1 MLMVKMRRKAIAA
14 LGVAVAGALG
24 LTACGSS
31 PAASGSGG
39 SQKVTLTFWENYGT
53 QLSLL
58 HAAKNLIAAYEKLHP
73 NITIKMVNEPANN
86 YFSLLQASAVS
97 HTGPD
102 LAVMWTG
109 LYLPPYA
116 DILANVRPYIKAS
129 TFSHIEGLQW
139 GAQDFN
145 SSKPILAMP
154 VDAQFYMGFYNK
166 KDFVKAG
173 IAAPPADWSQLFV
186 DCAKLRKVGVTP
198 IVYGNGSA
206 AYSGEFN
213 PWYDFSYMMIGAL
226 HPSQWQDLYSGSIPW
241 TSAAVKSQV
250 SEWHQLFVKG
260 CVNSDALTDTN
271 NIGQFV
277 SGKAAMVT
285 GDGSWDVGQY
295 TQQMGSNVGAFV
307 PPYSVT
313 PQHGV
318 VYFPGDAISVMQE
331 SPYKAQAAAFLV
343 FMDSQPGAAQIAK
356 AGLIP
361 DITHY
366 VSTNALNQQML
377 DFVQKDG
384 YTVYPMLD
392 NVTQPDIVN
401 VGYQVL
407 PAALVGQ
414 TSVTA
419 ALAALE
425 AKHNELPAGQRST
438 FAAYF
443 KT

>member
-1 MLMVKMRRKAIAA
+1 MVRMRKGSIAA
-14 LGVAVAGALG
+14 LGLVLAGALTLG
-24 LTACGSS
+24 ACGSS
-31 PAASGSGG
+31 PSPASGSG
-39 SQKVTLTFWENYGT
+39 SQKITLTFWENYGT

-58 HAAKNLIAAYEKLHP
+58 NAAKNLAAAYHKLHP
-73 NITIKMVNEPANN
+73 NITIKLVNQPANN
-86 YFSLLQASAVS
+86 YFSLVQAAAIS

-116 DILANVRPYIKAS
+116 DILANLRPYLKQS
-129 TFSHIEGLQW
+129 TLANIEGLQW
-139 GAQDFN
+139 GADDFN
-145 SSKPILAMP
+145 SSKAILAMP

-166 KDFVKAG
+166 KDFAKAG
-173 IAAPPADWSQLFV
+173 LKQVPTDWSQLFSA
-186 DCAKLRKVGVTP
+186 CAALRKVGITP

-226 HPSQWQDLYSGSIPW
+226 QPSQWQGLYSGSIPW
-241 TSAAVKSQV
+241 TSSTVKSQV
-250 SEWHQLFVKG
+250 SHWHELFVKG

-271 NIGQFV
+271 NVGQFV

-307 PPYSVT
+307 PPYSNSA
-313 PQHGV
+313 QHGV
-318 VYFPGDAISVMQE
+318 VYFPGDAISVLQE
-331 SPYKAQAAAFLV
+331 SPYKQQAADFLS
-343 FMDSQPGAAQIAK
+343 FMDSPAGAAQIAK

-377 DFVQKDG
+377 DFVQKQKF
-384 YTVYPMLD
+384 TVYPMLD

-414 TSVTA
+414 TSVTS
-419 ALAALE
+419 ALASLA

-438 FAAYF
+438 YSAYF
-443 KT
+443 TG

>member
-1 MLMVKMRRKAIAA
+1 MARMRKGPIAGLGLVLATA
-14 LGVAVAGALG
+14 LTLAGCGGSSSAGAG
-24 LTACGSS
+24 
-31 PAASGSGG
+31 ASGN
-39 SQKVTLTFWENYGT
+39 QKVTLTFWENYGT

-58 HAAKNLIAAYEKLHP
+58 NAAKNLAAAYHKLHP
-73 NITIKMVNEPANN
+73 NITVKLVNQPANN
-86 YFSLLQASAVS
+86 YFSLVQAAAIS

-116 DILANVRPYIKAS
+116 DILANLRPYLKQS
-129 TFSHIEGLQW
+129 TLTRIEGLQW
-139 GAQDFN
+139 GADDFD
-145 SSKPILAMP
+145 SSKAILAMP

-166 KDFVKAG
+166 KDFTKAG
-173 IAAPPADWSQLFV
+173 IKAPPQDWSQMFA
-186 DCAKLRKVGVTP
+186 DCTALKKVGITP

-226 HPSQWQDLYSGSIPW
+226 PPSQWQDLYSGKIPW
-241 TSAAVKSQV
+241 TSPQVASQV
-250 SEWHQLFVKG
+250 SNWHKLFTNK

-271 NIGQFV
+271 NVGQFV

-307 PPYSVT
+307 PPYSAK

-318 VYFPGDAISVMQE
+318 VYFPGDAISVLQE
-331 SPYKAQAAAFLV
+331 SPYKAQAAAFLA
-343 FMDSQPGAAQIAK
+343 FMDSPAGAAQIAK

-361 DITHY
+361 DISGFN
-366 VSTNALNQQML
+366 STNPLNQQML
-377 DFVQKDG
+377 NFVQKQHF
-384 YTVYPMLD
+384 TVYPMLD

-407 PAALVGQ
+407 PAALTGQ
-414 TSVTA
+414 TSVTS
-419 ALAALE
+419 ALNSLAS
-425 AKHNELPAGQRST
+425 KHNELPAGQRST
-438 FAAYF
+438 YAAF
-443 KT
+443 FNG

>member
-1 MLMVKMRRKAIAA
+1 MVRMRKGPIAGLA
-14 LGVAVAGALG
+14 LVLAGALTLG
-24 LTACGSS
+24 ACGGSS
-31 PAASGSGG
+31 SSGASGS
-39 SQKVTLTFWENYGT
+39 SNQKITLTFWENYGT

-58 HAAKNLIAAYEKLHP
+58 NAAKNLSAAYHKLHP
-73 NITIKMVNEPANN
+73 NITVKLVNQPANN
-86 YFSLLQASAVS
+86 YFSLVQAAAIS

-116 DILANVRPYIKAS
+116 DILANLRPYIKQS
-129 TFSHIEGLQW
+129 TFSNIEGLEW
-139 GAQDFN
+139 GADDFN
-145 SSKPILAMP
+145 SSKAILAMP

-166 KDFVKAG
+166 KDFAKAG
-173 IAAPPADWSQLFV
+173 LKQPPADWSQLFA
-186 DCAKLRKVGVTP
+186 DCTALRKVGVTP

-226 HPSQWQDLYSGSIPW
+226 PPSQWQDLYSGQIPW
-241 TSAAVKSQV
+241 TSPKVESQV

-260 CVNSDALTDTN
+260 CVNSDALTDTSN
-271 NIGQFV
+271 VGQFV

-295 TQQMGSNVGAFV
+295 TQQMGTNVGAFV
-307 PPYSVT
+307 PPYSTT

-318 VYFPGDAISVMQE
+318 VYFPGDAISVLQE
-331 SPYKAQAAAFLV
+331 SPYKAQAAAFLA
-343 FMDSQPGAAQIAK
+343 FMDSPAGAVQIAK

-361 DITHY
+361 DISHF
-366 VSTNALNQQML
+366 VSTNPLNQQML
-377 DFVQKDG
+377 DFVQKQNF
-384 YTVYPMLD
+384 TVYPMLD

-414 TSVTA
+414 TSVTS
-419 ALAALE
+419 ALSSLA
-425 AKHNELPAGQRST
+425 AKHNELPANQRST
-438 FAAYF
+438 YAAYF
-443 KT
+443 GG

>member
-1 MLMVKMRRKAIAA
+1 MAA
-14 LGVAVAGALG
+14 LGLVLAGALTLG
-24 LTACGSS
+24 ACGSS
-31 PAASGSGG
+31 PSQTSASGS
-39 SQKVTLTFWENYGT
+39 QKITLTFWENYGT

-58 HAAKNLIAAYEKLHP
+58 NAAKNLAAAYHKLHP
-73 NITIKMVNEPANN
+73 NITVKLVNQPANN
-86 YFSLLQASAVS
+86 YFSLVQAAAIS

-116 DILANVRPYIKAS
+116 GILANLRPYIKQS
-129 TFSHIEGLQW
+129 TFDNIEGLQW
-139 GAQDFN
+139 GADDFN
-145 SSKPILAMP
+145 SSKAILAMP

-166 KDFVKAG
+166 KDFAKAG
-173 IAAPPADWSQLFV
+173 IKQVPTDWSQLFSA
-186 DCAKLRKVGVTP
+186 CTALRKAGITP

-226 HPSQWQDLYSGSIPW
+226 QPSQWQGLYSGSIPW
-241 TSAAVKSQV
+241 TSSAVKSQV
-250 SEWHQLFVKG
+250 NSWHELFVKG

-271 NIGQFV
+271 NVGQFV

-295 TQQMGSNVGAFV
+295 TQQMGTNVGAFV
-307 PPYSVT
+307 PPYST
-313 PQHGV
+313 SPQHGV
-318 VYFPGDAISVMQE
+318 VYFPGDAISVLQE
-331 SPYKAQAAAFLV
+331 SPYKQQAADFLA
-343 FMDSQPGAAQIAK
+343 FMDSPAGAVQIAK

-361 DITHY
+361 DISHY
-366 VSTNALNQQML
+366 ASTNALNQQML
-377 DFVQKDG
+377 DFVQKQNF
-384 YTVYPMLD
+384 TVYPMLD
-392 NVTQPDIVN
+392 NVTQPNIVN

-414 TSVTA
+414 TSVTG
-419 ALAALE
+419 ALGSLA

-438 FAAYF
+438 YAAYF
-443 KT
+443 TG

>member
-1 MLMVKMRRKAIAA
+1 MARIRKKGTAA
-14 LGVAVAGALG
+14 LGLAVAGALA
-24 LTACGSS
+24 LSACGSS
-31 PAASGSGG
+31 SAQAGGSG
-39 SQKVTLTFWENYGT
+39 KVTLTFWENYGT

-58 HAAKNLIAAYEKLHP
+58 NAAKNLIGAYEKLHP
-73 NITIKMVNEPANN
+73 DITIKMVSQPANN
-86 YFSLLQASAVS
+86 YFSLLQASAIS

-116 DILANVRPYIKAS
+116 QILANVRPYIKQS
-129 TFSHIEGLQW
+129 TFANIEGLQW

-145 SSKPILAMP
+145 SSKQILAMP

-166 KDFVKAG
+166 KDFAKAG
-173 IAAPPADWSQLFV
+173 ISQAPQDWSQLFT
-186 DCAKLRKVGVTP
+186 DCSKLRKVGVTP
-198 IVYGNGSA
+198 IVYGNASA

-226 HPSQWQDLYSGSIPW
+226 KPSQWQDLYSGSIPW
-241 TSAAVKSQV
+241 TSPVVAAQV
-250 SEWHQLFVKG
+250 NEWHQLYVKG

-271 NIGQFV
+271 NVGQFV
-277 SGKAAMVT
+277 SGQAAMVT

-307 PPYSVT
+307 PPYSTT

-331 SPYKAQAAAFLV
+331 SPYKQQAADFLA
-343 FMDSQPGAAQIAK
+343 FMDSPAGAVQIAK

-361 DITHY
+361 DITHF

-414 TSVTA
+414 ASVSS
-419 ALAALE
+419 ALAALA
-425 AKHNELPAGQRST
+425 AKHNELPAQQRST
-438 FAAYF
+438 YAAYF
-443 KT
+443 GG